1 MSLTTLSV
9 PTPWFPD
16 DTSALSDPCLSTA
29 SRPPSRSPS
38 LFSRRNHPRD
48 AHHYELSPLA
58 ASTSLPFSDALELQD
73 DSFVNFSVGNLT
85 DRRNFSFLGV
95 AKYVRS
101 STTSRS
107 TCPAAAQP
115 TSASL
120 SSDDT
125 TSSRYSD
132 RSTSFW
138 NRWKRREGSA
148 RLRPDSFLSP
158 VRKCFY

>member
-16 DTSALSDPCLSTA
+16 DTSAFSDPCLSSP
-29 SRPPSRSPS
+29 SRPQSRSPS

-48 AHHYELSPLA
+48 AHHYELPPLA
-58 ASTSLPFSDALELQD
+58 ASSSLPFADALELQD

-101 STTSRS
+101 SATSRG
-107 TCPAAAQP
+107 PATGATGGDSLASDEGS
-115 TSASL
+115 SA
-120 SSDDT
+120 
-125 TSSRYSD
+125 RYSD

-138 NRWKRREGSA
+138 KRWKRREGSA